1 MSSTEVTLISSYA
14 ALKATKPTEQG
25 QRVMLTGWNEGT
37 NVGGGYFIGYLV
49 NRNVTQKYSDGGIIA
64 HGKDYYWE
72 RVISDPSKL
81 TVLEFGAIADGK
93 TDIADAATAMHKWT
107 FNNYPGLGIQLPSGR
122 LFLSKLSM
130 LTESSYFRISG
141 PPVNFGY
148 FANTFIVTDTGP
160 VNEKGEPVEEFLLDL
175 KHRWVEISNIMFEG
189 VSTVAN
195 PNKKG
200 IFRNNVAGGQY
211 FNGRCIKFN
220 KIGGTCISLLD
231 TLDSK
236 IDQFYTSQCTGDV
249 IIGGWSDQAKGSWN
263 HSTALEL
270 TNFNIQNHRVGKV
283 FDIQRCTQA
292 LIRNGWIEHS
302 DNPGTLSGGHWTIE
316 NLSMEDCNTTLKVS
330 CAQLTEIN
338 KNIQGKLSGID
349 YTRDESDQWL
359 SEWERGRVDIN
370 PYGVYIERS
379 LEPGTLMSRNKVS
392 NPGSVANWFQL
403 GTFYLSEEGDTVDI
417 NMVACGN
424 LLSKSAVLEDIDGV
438 RQGGGNT
445 LIRFQ
450 TWQDGGMG
458 GTFQPVGSSPVSAV
472 KFAKVG
478 GGKFVIYVQVK
489 PYTKNVIPMITATS
503 KTRYEAGVSYYFTPD
518 IKKVILDDLNKVSG
532 ITDILEQWSIGCS
545 AGIGATNDG
554 DLILKGKIE
563 KDHLVVKINYGT
575 QSKPNVQRRYLQL
588 KAKPE

>member
-25 QRVMLTGWNEGT
+25 QRVLLTGWNEGT

-49 NRNVTQKYSDGGIIA
+49 NRNVVQKYSDGGIIA

-72 RVISDPSKL
+72 RVVSDPSKL

-93 TDIADAATAMHKWT
+93 TDIADAALAMHKWT
-107 FNNYPGLGIQLPSGR
+107 FSNYPGLGIQLPSGK

-148 FANTFIVTDTGP
+148 FASTFIVTDTGP
-160 VNEKGEPVEEFLLDL
+160 VDDKGQPVEEFLIDV
-175 KHRWVEISNIMFEG
+175 KHRWVEISNIIFEG
-189 VSTVAN
+189 VSTVDK

-220 KIGGTCISLLD
+220 KIGGKCISLLD

-249 IIGGWSDQAKGSWN
+249 IVGGWSDQAKGSWN

-283 FDIQRCTQA
+283 FDLQRCTQA

-316 NLSMEDCNTTLKVS
+316 NLSMEDCNSQLKVS

-338 KNIQGKLSGID
+338 KNIQGNLSGID
-349 YTRDESDQWL
+349 YTRDDSDQWL

-370 PYGVYIERS
+370 PYGVYVERS
-379 LEPGTLMSRNKVS
+379 LEPGTLMSRYKMTNMT
-392 NPGSVANWFQL
+392 NGLAWFQL
-403 GTFYLSEEGDTVDI
+403 GMFYMSEEGDSLDI
-417 NMVACGN
+417 NMVGCGN
-424 LLSKSAVLEDIDGV
+424 ILSTGTALDDVDGV

-445 LIRFQ
+445 LIRIHLLQ
-450 TWQDGGMG
+450 NGGVG
-458 GTFQPVGSSPVSAV
+458 ATLQPVGSSPVLAAKYV
-472 KFAKVG
+472 KVAAGKVM
-478 GGKFVIYVQVK
+478 VYVQLK
-489 PYTKNVIPMITATS
+489 PYTRNVIPMITATS

-518 IKKVILDDLNKVSG
+518 IKQIAD
-532 ITDILEQWSIGCS
+532 ITTVTGSVDILEQWSMGHN
-545 AGIGATNDG
+545 AGVGVTNDG
-554 DLILKGKIE
+554 NLILKGKVE
-563 KDHLVVKINYGT
+563 NGHLAIKVNMGT
-575 QSKPNVQRRYLQL
+575 DTKPNIQTRYLQL
-588 KAKPE
+588 KTEAK